1 MEEKMK
7 YYAKLADEFLNSDIS
22 LTKMAEREFTTR
34 QTLAKYFKKLGVEI
48 VNKQNTTKFNENIFD
63 SIDTEEKAYW
73 LGFIYA
79 DGTISSHKEGEKPK
93 NTLEVSLKGNDI
105 EHLKKFSIFL
115 NSKKETKL
123 SKSKCANKEY
133 IRCRFSVSN
142 KHLWE
147 TLNNY
152 GCTPKKSLILTFPDE
167 NIFKDK
173 SLIRHFIRGYFDGD
187 GCISRNISTYI
198 VSPKISII
206 GTKSFLE
213 NIIKYSN
220 IKCKFKHDKRH
231 TEFTYELE
239 YHKEDGIQF
248 INYLY
253 NNASVFL
260 DRKYKLYE
268 FFKNGSRSVEE
279 FTELSQTNIGE
290 SPEMDNTEISIET
303 KESIPSYSVETE
315 PTNVE

>member
-48 VNKQNTTKFNENIFD
+48 VNKQNITKFNENIFD

-93 NTLEVSLKGNDI
+93 NTLEVSLKGDDI
-105 EHLKKFSIFL
+105 EHLRKFSIFL
-115 NSKKETKL
+115 NSKKEIKL

-147 TLNNY
+147 TLNSY
-152 GCTPKKSLILTFPDE
+152 GCTPKKSLILTFPNE

-187 GCISRNISTYI
+187 GCISRNICTYI
-198 VSPKISII
+198 VSPKVSII

-213 NIIKYSN
+213 NIIKYSD
-220 IKCKFKHDKRH
+220 IKCNFKHDKRH

-239 YHKEDGIQF
+239 YHKESGIQF

-253 NNASVFL
+253 NNASIFL
-260 DRKYKLYE
+260 NRKYKLYE

-279 FTELSQTNIGE
+279 FTELLQTNIGE
-290 SPEMDNTEISIET
+290 SPEMDNTEISIEI